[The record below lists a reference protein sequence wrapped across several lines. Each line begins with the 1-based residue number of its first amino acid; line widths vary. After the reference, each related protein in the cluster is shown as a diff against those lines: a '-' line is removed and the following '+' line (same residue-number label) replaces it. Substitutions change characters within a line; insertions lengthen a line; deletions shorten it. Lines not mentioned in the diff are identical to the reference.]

1 MVASFELGE
10 GLATELTHRD
20 FIVFDPV
27 WGHIPKVTLRDLEV
41 NQQGSENKIRD
52 MWVQR
57 NLNEIRE

>member
-10 GLATELTHRD
+10 GLATQLTHRD

>member
-57 NLNEIRE
+57 NLN

>member
-27 WGHIPKVTLRDLEV
+27 WGHIPKVTLRDLKV
-41 NQQGSENKIRD
+41 DKQGSENKIWD
-52 MWVQR
+52 MWAQQI
-57 NLNEIRE
+57 LNEIKE